1 MITLRPSS
9 SGPGSAFWIDLFEP
23 DDDDKAQVETGCGLT
38 LPSRAD
44 LQEIE
49 SSSRHYTHGG
59 RIFLSTPF
67 VTREADSDDTLITP
81 VGFILDPDRVIT
93 QRFGHANLFGRLG
106 QSLDGRTDI
115 NGGEA
120 FCILVEAMVDHQA
133 DQLEAIG
140 LELDTLSRRIF
151 RRSGMMAPSGRDKAD
166 DQTGSLTDALSG
178 VGRLGERIGQLR
190 ASLLGMGRI
199 TPYVCETARS
209 WLTDDQLARLSV
221 ARQDLTSL
229 TDFEGHLANK
239 VQFLLDAILGFI
251 SIDQNNVVKILTIV
265 SVVGVPPVLIAGV
278 YGMNFKAMP
287 ELDWKYGYAYALAL
301 MLATTI
307 APLVWFRLKKWF

>member
-1 MITLRPSS
+1 MITLRPSA
-9 SGPGSAFWIDLFEP
+9 SGPASAFWIDLFQP
-23 DDDDKAQVETGCGLT
+23 DDEEKAQVEAGCGLS

-49 SSSRHYTHGG
+49 SSSRHYAQGG
-59 RIFLSTPF
+59 RIYLSTPF
-67 VTREADSDDTLITP
+67 VTREAEGDDTIITP

-93 QRFGHANLFGRLG
+93 QRFGHANLFSRLG
-106 QSLDGRTDI
+106 QSVDGRTDI

-120 FCILVEAMVDHQA
+120 FCIIAEAMVDHQA

-140 LELDTLSRRIF
+140 AELDTISRGIF
-151 RRSGMMAPSGRDKAD
+151 RRSGASGKQGGDLAAD
-166 DQTGSLTDALSG
+166 LTGALSG
-178 VGRLGERIGQLR
+178 VGRLGEQIGQLR

-199 TPYVCETARS
+199 LPYVSETARG

-221 ARQDLTSL
+221 ARQDLMSL

-278 YGMNFKAMP
+278 YGMNFKVMP
-287 ELDWKYGYAYALAL
+287 ELEWKYGYPYALAL

-307 APLVWFRLKKWF
+307 APLIWFRIKKWF